1 MGDRGQESAT
11 LAHEDYTVGWVC
23 ALPKEIVAA
32 KAMLDQVHPPLPQ
45 PPHDSNNYTL
55 GRVGSHNV
63 VIACLPLGELGNN
76 SSASVA
82 TRLNSTF
89 PGIKFGIMVGIGG
102 GVPPSV
108 RLGDVVVS
116 APSNEFGGV
125 VQWDFGK
132 TEQGTGFRRTGSLN
146 SPPTILKTALSMLQA
161 KHEMEGSVVPKFLEE
176 VERKWPMLV
185 PRYTRRE
192 NLEDMLF
199 PADFQH
205 VIIQDAGEG
214 QSHCSGC
221 DRSKLLQRKHR
232 DMRIHYGLIA
242 SGNQVV
248 KDGIF
253 RDQINS
259 RFGGNVLCFEMEAAG
274 LMNEFRCVVV
284 RGICDYADSHKP
296 KHWQEYAAAVAAA
309 TAKEILLM
317 VPKWDV
323 LTMAPMAIPNH
334 RRNTNLD
341 TASLKGKGKEDLIS
355 LLPGPELTVGTIGA
369 SRRIEHQEPLRKIS
383 DLDGT
388 AGYDRALGKGLIIS
402 IDFGTTY
409 SGVSWATVADFKH
422 ESINVIT
429 KWPGSDSER
438 VKVPTKLC
446 YEYSE
451 ILWGFQ
457 VPSDADS
464 LQYLKLLLLQ
474 DDDIQDELRESM
486 EFGRTKRT
494 LRENGITAEDCIAD
508 YLRAIWKH
516 TLETIRQAR
525 PKYGIDALK
534 FHAVL
539 TVPITWKEYAR
550 NAMKRAA
557 SKAGILDYRIA
568 GPTSLT
574 VVPEPEAAGLA
585 ALVDRGSYVEAGNVF
600 VVCDAGGGLCG
611 GIFIDE
617 AFILQCKNRI
627 GRNWSHYRAADI
639 VNILTKEWEYGIKP
653 RYAERNGPDSYPLF
667 IMQPP
672 LPDLKMNDVSRK
684 PHIKHKYIYF
694 SGSDIRKAFHARAV
708 PGLLKLVDT
717 QLSKARNKGLNVTGI
732 LLAGGLGSSPHIHEC
747 LEAKYSNRGI
757 DIHQS
762 AATGA

>member
-1 MGDRGQESAT
+1 MGDRGKENAT
-11 LAHEDYTVGWVC
+11 LTHENYTVGWVC

-82 TRLNSTF
+82 SRLNSTF

-116 APSNEFGGV
+116 APSNGFGGV

-146 SPPTILKTALSMLQA
+146 SPPTILKTALSTLQA

-176 VERKWPMLV
+176 VERKWPMLA

-205 VIIQDAGEG
+205 VTIQDVGEG
-214 QSHCSGC
+214 QNHCAGC
-221 DRSKLLQRKHR
+221 DRSKLLQRNHR

-253 RDQINS
+253 RDEINA

-323 LTMAPMAIPNH
+323 LTMAPMA
-334 RRNTNLD
+334 T
-341 TASLKGKGKEDLIS
+341 GG
-355 LLPGPELTVGTIGA
+355 G
-369 SRRIEHQEPLRKIS
+369 
-383 DLDGT
+383 
-388 AGYDRALGKGLIIS
+388 DR
-402 IDFGTTY
+402 Y
-409 SGVSWATVADFKH
+409 SGVSWATLADFKH

-438 VKVPTKLC
+438 VKVLTRLS
-446 YEYSE
+446 YEHSE

-457 VPSDADS
+457 VPDEVQE
-464 LQYLKLLLLQ
+464 LRYFKLLLLRKG
-474 DDDIQDELRESM
+474 DVEDELRAQ
-486 EFGRTKRT
+486 FGHTMRT
-494 LRENGITAEDCIAD
+494 LHDNGITAEDCITD

-525 PKYGIDALK
+525 PKYGIEALK
-534 FHAVL
+534 FHVVL
-539 TVPITWKEYAR
+539 TVPATWKDYAR

-557 SKAGILDYRIA
+557 SKAGILDYRTA

-574 VVPEPEAAGLA
+574 FVPEPEAAGLA
-585 ALVDRGSYVEAGNVF
+585 ALVDRGAYVESGNVF
-600 VVCDAGGGLCG
+600 VVCDAGGGTVDVITYIVADNQPLQLQEVVASDGGFCG
-611 GIFIDE
+611 GIFVDE
-617 AFILQCKNRI
+617 AFLSQCKNRI
-627 GRNWSHYRAADI
+627 GRNWSHFYPADI
-639 VNILTKEWEYGIKP
+639 VTILKEWEYGIKP
-653 RYAERNGPDSYPLF
+653 RYAEKNGRDSYPVF
-667 IMQPP
+667 IMHHQ
-672 LPDLKMNDVSRK
+672 LPGFKMNDVSRK
-684 PHIKHKYIYF
+684 PHIKHGHIYF
-694 SGSDIRKAFHARAV
+694 SGSDIHNAFHAKAV

-717 QLSKARNKGLNVTGI
+717 QLSKAHNKGLNVTVSRGSLLSDLGCSCYTKGI
-732 LLAGGLGSSPHIHEC
+732 LLAGGLGSSPHIYEC

-762 AATGA
+762 VADGA